1 MANRRREQF
10 KRWAPRVISDLAI
23 FSPSSSRS
31 LTPARAARRARLN
44 VIVYY
49 RVILRAPA
57 GADAAMSV
65 LYQTETIFSPS
76 PCAGESMKNIGT
88 PLRDDSNHPI
98 HEVVENAHNTR
109 YNEHIL
115 SLSTETLFV
124 WKKLKLSRVAS
135 RNFQKILSEF
145 HLVQHTHS
153 YTYFNLLSFYP
164 F

>member
-10 KRWAPRVISDLAI
+10 VPQRWAPRVILDPAI

-65 LYQTETIFSPS
+65 LYQSKTIFSRVRTLENRWKISEQLLKTIINPFIWNT
-76 PCAGESMKNIGT
+76 M
-88 PLRDDSNHPI
+88 
-98 HEVVENAHNTR
+98 VEDAHSARNNT
-109 YNEHIL
+109 
-115 SLSTETLFV
+115 
-124 WKKLKLSRVAS
+124 
-135 RNFQKILSEF
+135 
-145 HLVQHTHS
+145 HTHGAHTCTHIKS
-153 YTYFNLLSFYP
+153 FNSDIIC
-164 F
+164 